1 MDPSAQAVL
10 VRHRVRAGHG
20 ADVADA
26 TPLSWL
32 VADLMTMKAVV
43 ARATTVFG
51 LTVVTAV
58 LSWALSPVPPANPG
72 RACVLA
78 GGAAVV
84 VAVLVL
90 IQCRLSRPFA
100 VLTLGYGMAQGVFL
114 GVLSETAST
123 YVSGVFVQL
132 VLGTMAAF
140 AGVLVAYPARWIR
153 MPDRGHGFVCA
164 AVLGVIMLIV
174 ADVLLSPFLGAE
186 GLGFRSVFGG
196 VTFGVMGIVVA
207 TPFIAVCFKQVEY
220 GITHGAPRQE
230 SWAAAFGVTL
240 TLVWLYVETLRLI
253 TLVPAEDV

>member
-1 MDPSAQAVL
+1 MPLEPSLRRPDP
-10 VRHRVRAGHG
+10 
-20 ADVADA
+20 
-26 TPLSWL
+26 
-32 VADLMTMKAVV
+32 
-43 ARATTVFG
+43 
-51 LTVVTAV
+51 
-58 LSWALSPVPPANPG
+58 
-72 RACVLA
+72 
-78 GGAAVV
+78 
-84 VAVLVL
+84 
-90 IQCRLSRPFA
+90 
-100 VLTLGYGMAQGVFL
+100 
-114 GVLSETAST
+114 
-123 YVSGVFVQL
+123 VSGVFVQL

>member
-1 MDPSAQAVL
+1 MDPPAHAVL
-10 VRHRVRAGHG
+10 VRHRVEVGHE
-20 ADVADA
+20 ADGADA

-58 LSWALSPVPPANPG
+58 LSWTLSPVSPANPG

-90 IQCRLSRPFA
+90 LQCLSRPSA
-100 VLTLGYGMAQGVFL
+100 VLTLGYGMAQ